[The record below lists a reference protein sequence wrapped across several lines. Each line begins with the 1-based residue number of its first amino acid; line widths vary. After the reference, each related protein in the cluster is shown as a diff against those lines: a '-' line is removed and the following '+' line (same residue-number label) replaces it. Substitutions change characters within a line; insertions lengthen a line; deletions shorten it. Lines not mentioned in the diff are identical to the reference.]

1 MFIPAALIMA
11 ALAGAPAGAQ
21 VPPTPQAQVAAGLV
35 THPAERITI
44 RLPETAV
51 HVGSERFSLYDVADA
66 EVHVFVDADA
76 EKRMRRLWWIQFES
90 YLPSV
95 PQHHYDYS
103 DNRRGELGGV
113 TTWMRAGP
121 TATNHPMRAGSDREH
136 VFGILTR
143 AGIPIPAEVMNVRM
157 VQLLDDPKGTGK
169 GARRELMVI
178 YSEDLAL
185 SGKSLAELTTDGK
198 PNASW
203 APLEA
208 GLIERA
214 TSSVRISRDK
224 PAISSPAER

>member
-1 MFIPAALIMA
+1 MLIQAALTMA
-11 ALAGAPAGAQ
+11 ALAAAPAGPE
-21 VPPTPQAQVAAGLV
+21 VPSAPQAKVEANRV
-35 THPAERITI
+35 IHPGERIT
-44 RLPETAV
+44 V
-51 HVGSERFSLYDVADA
+51 HVPATATHIGSERFSLYDVADA
-66 EVHVFVDADA
+66 EVHVFIDAGAD
-76 EKRMRRLWWIQFES
+76 KRMRRLWWLQFES

-143 AGIPIPAEVMNVRM
+143 AGIPIPGEVMNVRM

-178 YSEDLAL
+178 YSENLEPT
-185 SGKSLAELTTDGK
+185 GKTLAELTTDGK
-198 PNASW
+198 PNAQW
-203 APLEA
+203 APIEA

-214 TSSVRISRDK
+214 TSSVRITRDK
-224 PAISSPAER
+224 

>member
-90 YLPSV
+90 YLPSR
-95 PQHHYDYS
+95 PDARYNYGES
-103 DNRRGELGGV
+103 DRRMDLWG
-113 TTWMRAGP
+113 A
-121 TATNHPMRAGSDREH
+121 TAWVRPSLADSARQVRPGSDTER
-136 VFGILTR
+136 FRAILTR
-143 AGIPIPAEVMNVRM
+143 AGYTAPPHLLAVRM
-157 VQLLDDPKGTGK
+157 VRLLDDSQDTGH
-169 GARRELMVI
+169 GRRELMLI
-178 YSEDLAL
+178 YAEDPAVSGVAL
-185 SGKSLAELTTDGK
+185 SQVTTGGR
-198 PNASW
+198 PNARF
-203 APLEA
+203 AKVEGP
-208 GLIERA
+208 LIERA
-214 TSSVRISRDK
+214 AAAFVVNRD
-224 PAISSPAER
+224 